1 VVTEKKE
8 VIDAGKASAK
18 EAAPFQQQAK
28 FQVDLL
34 SINSPVKW
42 RREKPNATLNDLKEN
57 DL

>member
-34 SINSPVKW
+34 SINSPVK
-42 RREKPNATLNDLKEN
+42 
-57 DL
+57 